1 LIVGVI
7 KNYKWE
13 VVAPFFT
20 TFKKVGF
27 DNCDCVIFVENIT
40 QETINKIKN
49 FDVRVI
55 KIKGIIEA
63 NIINYRYKLYE
74 DFLKNNP
81 DKYNLVLAIDIR
93 DSIFQKD
100 IFKYYE
106 NNKSFLVLAIEDD
119 YLNHPINKMWIIEA
133 FGNNIYKIIE
143 NERIVCSGTIL
154 GSANK
159 FLEFSSMIWKIAN
172 TNNYSRHNWNDQAI
186 VNYLVYYKLF
196 LNDCI
201 IKNHNK
207 DGLILTLATA
217 TPKSFF
223 IDYESNIL
231 NGKGEIASVIHQY
244 NRHQKIALRVIY
256 KFCPGYLYSV
266 VIRDNPLHPGKSP
279 AGLDNS
285 GCAYNFFSL
294 DRSHIIHVPLH
305 GRAAVS
311 RGGRGN
317 PADCVRQ
324 GEEYASMHRV
334 ERIQMLLFQTN
345 PARAVTIGQL
355 QDFHSHFF

>member
-1 LIVGVI
+1 MILKFKENTINNDSNFVFENKNYSFNKILNNLALKKKNLIVGVI

-13 VVAPFFT
+13 VIAPFFT
-20 TFKKVGF
+20 SFKKVGF
-27 DNCDCVIFVENIT
+27 NNCDCVIFVENIT

-244 NRHQKIALRVIY
+244 NRHQKIVLRVIY
-256 KFCPGYLYSV
+256 KFCPELKKSILNNIIAILKGNDNYYLKTKLYFFILFI
-266 VIRDNPLHPGKSP
+266 VIIFKFKKLSKIHIKINKL
-279 AGLDNS
+279 
-285 GCAYNFFSL
+285 NFFS
-294 DRSHIIHVPLH
+294 RK
-305 GRAAVS
+305 
-311 RGGRGN
+311 
-317 PADCVRQ
+317 
-324 GEEYASMHRV
+324 
-334 ERIQMLLFQTN
+334 
-345 PARAVTIGQL
+345 
-355 QDFHSHFF
+355 

>member
-1 LIVGVI
+1 MILKFKENTINNDSNFVFENKNYSFNKILNNLALKKKNLIIGVI

-20 TFKKVGF
+20 SFKKVGF

-40 QETINKIKN
+40 QEIINKIKN

-119 YLNHPINKMWIIEA
+119 YLTHPINKMWIIEA

-159 FLEFSSMIWKIAN
+159 FIEFSSMIWKIAN

-223 IDYESNIL
+223 IDSESNIL

-244 NRHQKIALRVIY
+244 NRHQNIALRVIY
-256 KFCPGYLYSV
+256 KFCPELKKNILNNIIAILKGNDNYYLKTKLYFFILFI
-266 VIRDNPLHPGKSP
+266 VIIFKFKKSSKIHIKINK
-279 AGLDNS
+279 L
-285 GCAYNFFSL
+285 NFFS
-294 DRSHIIHVPLH
+294 RK
-305 GRAAVS
+305 
-311 RGGRGN
+311 
-317 PADCVRQ
+317 
-324 GEEYASMHRV
+324 
-334 ERIQMLLFQTN
+334 
-345 PARAVTIGQL
+345 
-355 QDFHSHFF
+355 